1 MTLPGRC
8 ASTGR
13 AARGGKGKDRRG
25 YLRHLRFRPSRP
37 VRLHM
42 AA

>member
-13 AARGGKGKDRRG
+13 AARGEKRKDGRG
-25 YLRHLRFRPSRP
+25 YMRHLRFRPSRP
-37 VRLHM
+37 VRQHM
-42 AA
+42 TA